1 MAISHST
8 RIPAVGYL
16 RRSTRKQ
23 EKSIADQKRAI
34 ERWVDEHGYRII
46 RWYIDDGISGD
57 STEQRADFLRMRA
70 DAKRGEFEAVVCW
83 DQDRFGRF
91 DSLDAGYWIK
101 PFRDAG
107 VTLVTLDDGPINW
120 NDFAGRLMYNIKQ
133 EGKHQ
138 FLRDLSRNTAR
149 GQITNAM
156 NGYLCGQ
163 AAPYGYDRMLV
174 DESGKHRQRVRI
186 GEQTAK
192 PRSWHVTLVL
202 SEDPER
208 VDTAKW
214 LFRTYAE
221 TDIGLRS
228 MANDLNRRG
237 VPGPGGGAWWIGTI
251 REILKRPVYAGDF
264 IWPQRRMGKYHRVA
278 GTEVKERD
286 PSERRA
292 NGQPLVR
299 DNPESEQIVIR
310 DAFPALID
318 RETFARIQAK
328 LAERKGRTTSH
339 KTKNG
344 DRYILTGLLHC
355 AHCGAKMYGTKKTR
369 QKNGKKYQWEKY
381 ICSTYHTQGK
391 SRCGCHSV
399 DQGKLLSFLL
409 QKLRDAV
416 LAGGHREE
424 LRTRVLERLSTRS
437 TSDEGQIEAL
447 QAKVTGLDK
456 EIQHGTR
463 RLLRAPD
470 NIADL
475 LADELSNMKRER
487 DRLAAELQQ
496 LEASPAPVDLE
507 AEADAVVDK
516 LWTLAEELQNAEPAR
531 LRELIRRM
539 VARIDLW
546 FDHVPKGNRVECP
559 LSRGMIELRPDQI
572 SYRLVSR
579 GDWI

>member
-8 RIPAVGYL
+8 QIAAVGYL

-34 ERWVDEHGYRII
+34 EQWADGQGYRIV

-57 STEQRADFLRMRA
+57 STEQRADFLRMRS
-70 DAKRGEFEAVVCW
+70 DTERGDFEAVLCW

-107 VTLVTLDDGPINW
+107 VTLVTLNEGPINW

-149 GQITNAM
+149 GQITNAL

-174 DESGKHRQRVRI
+174 DVSGEHRQRVGS
-186 GEQTAK
+186 GEQIAK

-202 SEDPER
+202 SDDPER
-208 VDTAKW
+208 VETAKW
-214 LFRTYAE
+214 LFQTYAE

-228 MANDLNRRG
+228 MANELNRRG

-278 GTEVKERD
+278 GTEIKERD

-299 DNPESEQIVIR
+299 DNFDRPRKRCSHSSFASSVTLSWLADIGRNCERGSSIVCR
-310 DAFPALID
+310 HS
-318 RETFARIQAK
+318 
-328 LAERKGRTTSH
+328 TS
-339 KTKNG
+339 
-344 DRYILTGLLHC
+344 
-355 AHCGAKMYGTKKTR
+355 
-369 QKNGKKYQWEKY
+369 
-381 ICSTYHTQGK
+381 
-391 SRCGCHSV
+391 
-399 DQGKLLSFLL
+399 
-409 QKLRDAV
+409 
-416 LAGGHREE
+416 
-424 LRTRVLERLSTRS
+424 
-437 TSDEGQIEAL
+437 SDEGQVNRTEG
-447 QAKVTGLDK
+447 QGGWPDK
-456 EIQHGTR
+456 EIRHGTR

-470 NIADL
+470 AIADL
-475 LADELSNMKRER
+475 LADELSAMKRER
-487 DRLAAELQQ
+487 DRLAAGLQ
-496 LEASPAPVDLE
+496 
-507 AEADAVVDK
+507 
-516 LWTLAEELQNAEPAR
+516 R
-531 LRELIRRM
+531 GR
-539 VARIDLW
+539 VARPAAKSSPPPPNLQPTPTLNAVAGSVGDRVRPALRSTTQIDGGVGGLIPLAPRW
-546 FDHVPKGNRVECP
+546 ASAGDLSPITFAQCSGRDPPRRIGQPERVVSKMPRVP
-559 LSRGMIELRPDQI
+559 PDPTNPP
-572 SYRLVSR
+572 SHRDR
-579 GDWI
+579 